1 MDRSQVVKQIEKL
14 LSRLIFDKKGVKI
27 DVIPLEE
34 GEPRHHEF
42 PSYKKYIIDVHVNPY
57 KFNNVT
63 DEFDQSYYDFMNN
76 TDDIVDENV
85 KYLGIEPEE
94 IAVRYIIDDQ
104 DNFISMVENIVY
116 NKWSEVE
123 KEFKIQYVTSRIGPE
138 QDLDLTEV
146 SMRQRGPRY
155 PEFHIFIGT
164 KLTEYPTVTTTNNR
178 IHEIIWNAVHEI
190 LPIGEMFVELV

>member
-1 MDRSQVVKQIEKL
+1 MNSSQVTKQIEKL
-14 LSRLIFDKKGVKI
+14 LSRLIFEKKGVKI
-27 DVIPLEE
+27 DVRPYQESQE
-34 GEPRHHEF
+34 HHEF
-42 PSYKKYIIDVHVNPY
+42 PNWKKYIIDVYVNPY

-63 DEFDQSYYDFMNN
+63 AEFDQSYYDFMINV
-76 TDDIVDENV
+76 DDIVDENV
-85 KYLGIEPEE
+85 KYLGIEPEK
-94 IAVRYIIDDQ
+94 IAVRYVIDDK
-104 DNFISMVENIVY
+104 DKFISMVENIVY
-116 NKWSEVE
+116 NKWPEVE

-164 KLTEYPTVTTTNNR
+164 KLTEFPTVTTTNNR

>member
-1 MDRSQVVKQIEKL
+1 MNSSQVTKQIEKL
-14 LSRLIFDKKGVKI
+14 LSRLIFEKKGVKI
-27 DVIPLEE
+27 DVRPYQE
-34 GEPRHHEF
+34 GQEHHEF
-42 PSYKKYIIDVHVNPY
+42 PNWKKYIIDVHVNPY

-63 DEFDQSYYDFMNN
+63 ADFDQSYYDFMINV
-76 TDDIVDENV
+76 DDIVDENV
-85 KYLGIEPEE
+85 KYLGIEPEK
-94 IAVRYIIDDQ
+94 IAVRYVIDDK
-104 DNFISMVENIVY
+104 DKFISMVENIVY
-116 NKWSEVE
+116 NKWPEVE

>member
-14 LSRLIFDKKGVKI
+14 LSRLIFDKKGLKI
-27 DVIPLEE
+27 DVIALEE
-34 GEPRHHEF
+34 GELRHHEF

-104 DNFISMVENIVY
+104 DKFISMMENIIY
-116 NKWSEVE
+116 DKWPEVE
-123 KEFKIQYVTSRIGPE
+123 REFIRHIGNRVLLDEPE
-138 QDLDLTEV
+138 LTEV
-146 SMRQRGPRY
+146 SIRQRGPRY
-155 PEFHIFIGT
+155 PEFTLYLGT
-164 KLTEYPTVTTTNNR
+164 KAKEQGGNTYKQRMSNELL
-178 IHEIIWNAVHEI
+178 WNAVHEI

>member
-14 LSRLIFDKKGVKI
+14 LSRLIFDKKGIKI
-27 DVIPLEE
+27 NVVPYDKNLNYSN
-34 GEPRHHEF
+34 EF
-42 PSYKKYIIDVHVNPY
+42 PSYKKYIINVHVNPY
-57 KFNNVT
+57 KFNDVN
-63 DEFDQSYYDFMNN
+63 DEFDQSYYDFMISA
-76 TDDIVDENV
+76 DDVVDDNV
-85 KYLGIEPEE
+85 KYLGIETED

-116 NKWSEVE
+116 NKWPEVE

-164 KLTEYPTVTTTNNR
+164 KLTEYPTVSTTNNR